1 MAYLPVPLLCTD
13 GITMKLVFIFGP
25 AASGKLTIA
34 RELAALTGLTV
45 FHNHLVVD
53 AVTAVFPFGS
63 PQFIRL
69 REQMWMAM
77 FEEAA
82 RARRSIIFTF
92 QPEPTVAEDFPER
105 VQRLIAS
112 VGGEVA
118 FVRLKVA
125 RDIQESRIGAESRRK
140 FGKLVSLDLLRELT
154 AAFEACEA
162 RMPEAALTIDTGLA
176 TPAAAALQIAET
188 LGLSTLPSGA
198 GAA

>member
-1 MAYLPVPLLCTD
+1 
-13 GITMKLVFIFGP
+13 MKLVFIFGP
-25 AASGKLTIA
+25 AASGKLTVA
-34 RELAALTGLTV
+34 RELSALTGLPL

-53 AVTAVFPFGS
+53 AVAAVFPFGS
-63 PQFIRL
+63 PQFVRL

-82 RARRSIIFTF
+82 RARRSIVFTF
-92 QPEPTVAEDFPER
+92 APEPSVAEDFPER

-118 FVRLKVA
+118 FVQLVVA
-125 RDIQESRIGAESRRK
+125 QNIQERRIGDDSRRK
-140 FGKLVSLDLLRELT
+140 FGKLVSLDLLRELRP
-154 AAFEACEA
+154 AFEACEA
-162 RMPEAALTIDTGLA
+162 RMPAPAAVIDTGSVQ
-176 TPAAAALQIAET
+176 PRQAALQIVET